1 MKSPKDL
8 RDLVRHVLSQLA
20 RLLKVLADGVLAIGT
35 LEGLLRYSTE
45 ARVVPVTGAGEG
57 DWVSVCTED
66 TAPLANSSTEKSSLT
81 ISTVSK
87 VPGLLKP
94 KTKDGTLVLELV

>member
-8 RDLVRHVLSQLA
+8 RELVRQVLSQLA
-20 RLLKVLADGVLAIGT
+20 RVLKVLEVGVLAIGT
-35 LEGLLRYSTE
+35 LEGLFRYSTE
-45 ARVVPVTGAGEG
+45 ARVVPVTGAVEG
-57 DWVSVCTED
+57 DWESLWAVVMV
-66 TAPLANSSTEKSSLT
+66 PLENSSTEKSWLT

-87 VPGLLKP
+87 VPGLVRP